1 LIDAFK
7 STLEEVSSS
16 DLIVHVVDG
25 SSPDPL
31 GQIAAVR
38 QVIREIGGSEIPEI
52 IALNKADIADPETIR
67 TVLRVEPA
75 AVKISV
81 HSGLG
86 IDELIR
92 LIEKSLP
99 RPKIE
104 ISALIPF
111 SRGDLLNR
119 VHESGEVLSIEH
131 TESGTKIRARV
142 DGALAAKLDSY
153 VTAFN

>member
-1 LIDAFK
+1 M
-7 STLEEVSSS
+7 
-16 DLIVHVVDG
+16 
-25 SSPDPL
+25 
-31 GQIAAVR
+31 
-38 QVIREIGGSEIPEI
+38 
-52 IALNKADIADPETIR
+52 
-67 TVLRVEPA
+67 
-75 AVKISV
+75 
-81 HSGLG
+81 
-86 IDELIR
+86 
-92 LIEKSLP
+92 IEKSLP

-142 DGALAAKLDSY
+142 DGALAAKLDRY